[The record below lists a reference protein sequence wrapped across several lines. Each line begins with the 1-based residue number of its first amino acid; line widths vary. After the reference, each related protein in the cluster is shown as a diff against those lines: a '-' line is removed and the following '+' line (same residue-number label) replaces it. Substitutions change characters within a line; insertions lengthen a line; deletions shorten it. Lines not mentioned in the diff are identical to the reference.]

1 MELLSTIVDYVNR
14 TLDVDRISDYC
25 PNGLQVQGR
34 TEVRR
39 LVTGVTA
46 SLEFLERAIE
56 ADADAV
62 LVHHGYFWR
71 GEPAALI
78 GMKYARVKQLITHDI
93 SLLAYHLP
101 LDTHLEFG
109 NNAQLARRLDL
120 QNLQQHSVDGVENL
134 FWSGEL
140 EKPISAESW
149 IERIDTALGRS
160 PTVAGDMGRPIGRV
174 GCCTGGAQRY
184 ISMAADLGLDAF
196 VSGEISEQTT
206 HEARERQVFY
216 AAAGHHATERYGV
229 QALGEHLSQQF
240 ALEHRFIDV
249 DNPA

>member
-206 HEARERQVFY
+206 HEARERQVLY